1 MSGSIAYLG
10 TKSDIFR
17 TITPFDPKE
26 KSYFILDTGIS
37 GNFKSPHYD
46 D

>member
-1 MSGSIAYLG
+1 MSDSITFLG
-10 TKSDIFR
+10 TKSANFR
-17 TITPFDPKE
+17 MITSFDPKE

-37 GNFKSPHYD
+37 GNFQSPHYD